1 MIKNLELQNLIRAK
15 ERIQNIF
22 SKNKKDKISESELE
36 NLINEGKVPV
46 EIKNNF

>member
-1 MIKNLELQNLIRAK
+1 MNDKKFRVAKFRAK

-22 SKNKKDKISESELE
+22 SKNKKDKISDSELE